1 MATIRVQLE
10 EVRHHGAR
18 TYQLQAERIFHLVR
32 TKRMRNYLLPII
44 QQAELVRIF
53 VGFTRDAVFLPKL
66 VGRTQEVWAQDTTAV
81 MVCMWTKV
89 QNLIHAARCA
99 TAQFLSPSMAAGG
112 SAFSRAVSSFGRF
125 GQLNV
130 VAIDI
135 PMYEAV

>member
-1 MATIRVQLE
+1 MGRP
-10 EVRHHGAR
+10 
-18 TYQLQAERIFHLVR
+18 YQLQAERIFHLVR
-32 TKRMRNYLLPII
+32 TKRMRHYLLPII
-44 QQAELVRIF
+44 QPLELVRIG

-89 QNLIHAARCA
+89 QSLIHAARTP
-99 TAQFLSPSMAAGG
+99 TAQFLSHTMTARG
-112 SAFSRAVSSFGRF
+112 SAFSRVVFSFARF

-130 VAIDI
+130 VAIDM